1 MTTAHVSGPHNAYAH
16 STGKAVILIF
26 SDAYAELYPV
36 IRRSTMFN
44 ALSTAR
50 LSTAFLGDRQNA
62 KPHNQHPISPG
73 VLCALQTFRSYIYIY
88 RKACHS
94 ALKMYYHRMLSCQG
108 PLAYILGHNR
118 TREATMCAS
127 HRLLS

>member
-88 RKACHS
+88 IGKPVTVRSRCTTIAC
-94 ALKMYYHRMLSCQG
+94 Y
-108 PLAYILGHNR
+108 LAKDPWHTY
-118 TREATMCAS
+118 
-127 HRLLS
+127 